1 MALTGIDRNVLQR
14 CLQHET
20 GSWNDFVDRYL
31 GLIYHVIHYTA
42 HLRSL
47 PLEPE
52 MVEEIAEQVLIQLVA
67 GDYALLRQFRGNS
80 SLASYLTVVCRRICV
95 RELIKR
101 QGSIRRPLPAEFR
114 PTEETREAPPDVPD
128 DSPKERIGLESLERV
143 RKLLRKMH
151 TRERS
156 IAQMFYLEGRTHEE
170 ISTELHVPVAEVAKV
185 LKAVRKYLR
194 TPPQGKPGQ

>member
-143 RKLLRKMH
+143 QKLLRKMH
-151 TRERS
+151 ARERS

-194 TPPQGKPGQ
+194 TPPPEKPGQ